1 MAKTASKYISFDS
14 DGHLVADEGAG
25 AASSASEVA
34 EGASLKAAVAY
45 ALDAIVDAASALPE
59 NAAALIAPA
68 PKAAPVDP
76 EEATLTVARY
86 TRSTIGDDFAV
97 SPETAAR
104 PRALVVASAKNAR
117 AFVGPMEQAG
127 LDVVFATVDN
137 RSLDGFARRQL
148 PTYNLGSTSAAVSAE
163 QLSGNI
169 YTVLSAAKECGAS
182 LIFLDSP
189 TAALAEDEYFLRHAR
204 KRGLR
209 VFAPAAEGT
218 QLMGWMELLPAA
230 DGLAVPT
237 AAPWESA
244 APAAADD
251 DEGPTHWRRCH
262 ACKLFFDKEE
272 IISEGFTCPACG
284 TTHRRDINAAKNI
297 KAQGLNQYFASQ
309 ELHKG

>member
-68 PKAAPVDP
+68 QREEPADP

-137 RSLDGFARRQL
+137 RSLDGFARRQI
-148 PTYNLGSTSAAVSAE
+148 GR
-163 QLSGNI
+163 
-169 YTVLSAAKECGAS
+169 AS
-182 LIFLDSP
+182 CR
-189 TAALAEDEYFLRHAR
+189 E
-204 KRGLR
+204 R
-209 VFAPAAEGT
+209 V
-218 QLMGWMELLPAA
+218 
-230 DGLAVPT
+230 
-237 AAPWESA
+237 
-244 APAAADD
+244 
-251 DEGPTHWRRCH
+251 
-262 ACKLFFDKEE
+262 
-272 IISEGFTCPACG
+272 
-284 TTHRRDINAAKNI
+284 
-297 KAQGLNQYFASQ
+297 
-309 ELHKG
+309 